1 MQFGPVS
8 GAKRPRM
15 SARVL
20 KTKEKIDVHRGRGDG
35 SHQRKEEG
43 NQEDGGVAH
52 IGGDKGN

>member
-1 MQFGPVS
+1 
-8 GAKRPRM
+8 M